1 MILIQWVWHRFR
13 PQVGWLPLFLLVAAV
28 ACAVSAVL
36 AVEWVAD
43 DGLVV
48 PAAVLGL
55 WMGVG
60 LAQRPLRTW
69 VAWLFIVLYGLLWT
83 AVTTG
88 DFWPPLSTLAAGW
101 GELRLYWLGQG
112 ALLLDRM
119 GGWFQAVLSG
129 DSSQETIVFVWGL
142 GLLAWFLAA
151 YAGWSAWRQKRPLL
165 GLSLM
170 GVAVA
175 VNSYFGAEAIYWTAA
190 FISVAGLATAVMHYT
205 NLEQQWQGGQVDYS
219 PEIRTDL
226 TAYAALISAGLLVLA
241 LLLPAFSIS
250 RLADFFL
257 RQEAVQQAE
266 QVLTRAFAGVRQPAI
281 RGALPGDG
289 GSTGVLP
296 RSYLLGNAPELH
308 ETVVMTAVVTPQPPA
323 NVTHWRALS
332 YDVYTGRGWAVSEE
346 RQEDFAA
353 NSELPHP
360 AASGQSLIEQ
370 SVHWLLDER
379 VIRYTLGQPRQFDQ
393 DVVASWR
400 GLTDLVRVQ
409 SDQGSPYRVISQVTT
424 ATAGELQAATGEVP
438 AVIRGRYTQ
447 LPANLPE
454 RIGELAQEVAGD
466 EATTY
471 EQALALEQFLRQYTY
486 SLDVE
491 LPPRDADPVDFF
503 LFERQVGYCD
513 YYASAMT
520 VMARSLGLPA
530 RLAVGYLA
538 QEPDE
543 AGVQTIRE
551 INGHSWTEI
560 YFPEYGWV
568 EFEPTA
574 VFASTRGQI
583 FDPASRMVDESDVEL
598 PVIELPPIPEPDL
611 PLPVGRLVV
620 LGILG
625 LVLLGWW
632 WWQRAAALSA
642 PGVVAV
648 YGRLQQQARYLGQ
661 PIPASQTPVEFTTEF
676 QARLANFGRYV
687 RLKEMVA
694 RIQFQ
699 VKELAQLFNIRQ
711 YGRAKS
717 GDEVA
722 LRIWREVKRPLWFLR
737 LIWLWL
743 RHQE

>member
-1 MILIQWVWHRFR
+1 
-13 PQVGWLPLFLLVAAV
+13 
-28 ACAVSAVL
+28 VL

-43 DGLVV
+43 DGIVV

-55 WMGVG
+55 GMGMG

-69 VAWLFIVLYGLLWT
+69 AAWLFIVLYGLLWT

-88 DFWPPLSTLAAGW
+88 NLWPPLTILRAGW
-101 GELRLYWLGQG
+101 GELRLYWLNQG
-112 ALLLDRM
+112 ALLLDRT
-119 GGWFQAVLSG
+119 GGWFQAVLAG
-129 DSSQETIVFVWGL
+129 NSSQETIVFVGGL
-142 GLLAWFLAA
+142 GLLAWLLAA

-190 FISVAGLATAVMHYT
+190 FISMAGLTTAVMHYT
-205 NLEQQWQGGQVDYS
+205 NLEQQWQLSQVDYS

-266 QVLTRAFAGVRQPAI
+266 QALTRAFAGVRQPAI
-281 RGALPGDG
+281 RGALPGDA

-353 NSELPHP
+353 NSELPLP
-360 AASGQSLIEQ
+360 ATIGQSVIEQ

-424 ATAGELQAATGEVP
+424 ATAAELQAATGEIP

-447 LPANLPE
+447 LPEDLPE
-454 RIGELAQEVAGD
+454 RIRELAQEVAGD
-466 EATTY
+466 EATAY
-471 EQALALEQFLRQYTY
+471 EQALALERFLRQYSY
-486 SLDVE
+486 SLDID

-503 LFERQVGYCD
+503 LFGQQVGYCD
-513 YYASAMT
+513 YFASAMT

-538 QEPDE
+538 QAPDE

-551 INGHSWTEI
+551 INSHSWTEI
-560 YFPEYGWV
+560 YFAEYGWV

-574 VFASTRGQI
+574 VFASNRTEI
-583 FDPASRMVDESDVEL
+583 FDPAGQMVEESDVGL
-598 PVIELPPIPEPDL
+598 PAIEPPPIPEPEL

-625 LVLLGWW
+625 LALLGWW
-632 WWQRAAALSA
+632 WWQRATALSA

-648 YGRLQQQARYLGQ
+648 YGRLQKQARYFDQ
-661 PIPASQTPVEFTTEF
+661 PVPASQTPGEFAAEF
-676 QARLANFGRYV
+676 QARLAEFGRYV

-694 RIQFQ
+694 TIQGQ
-699 VKELAQLFNIRQ
+699 VKELAQMFNARQ
-711 YGRAKS
+711 YGQAKS

-722 LRIWREVKRPLWFLR
+722 LRIWRDVKRPLWFLR